1 LPNSARPT
9 MLLELEQIA
18 QILYERINKHQ
29 TSGRT
34 LTLKVKFSDYQ
45 LLTRS
50 KTLMSPINELDR
62 IAAVAKELFEAI
74 EIGDRSVRLLGI
86 SLSNLNNVKSA
97 KLIQLSLF
105 E

>member
-1 LPNSARPT
+1 

-29 TSGRT
+29 ASGRT

-50 KTLMSPINELDR
+50 KTLMSSISELDR
-62 IAAVAKELFEAI
+62 IASVAKELFEAI
-74 EIGDRSVRLLGI
+74 EIGERSVRLLGI
-86 SLSNLNNVKSA
+86 SLFNLDNLKSA
-97 KLIQLSLF
+97 ELVQLSLF